1 MPPRFSRRLVPLAV
15 ASAASLVA
23 AFGLSVYSASPAQ
36 AALPGTPGL
45 LAGSKL
51 MPDGGVTTAV
61 ENADGT
67 RLVLDQSLGGG
78 TDQGSGTAWS
88 PDGKRIAFTNG
99 YPALETISPSA
110 TQIHSSD
117 AFAFDPAY
125 TADGATIIEAAWV
138 NDDPD
143 FQLMATPADWTATTD
158 QPDNQ
163 TPWFATPTAGS
174 DRFPTVTTTGTVYF
188 EHDATGGGNSKDI
201 WTDHGTHTAGLL
213 ISNGQQPDISPD
225 GSTLAFV
232 RSVGGFDQIFTQAA
246 DGSGSATPITSG
258 SINHDSPKWAPNGL
272 ALDYDANPGTD
283 YTKTTGRHLVLAT
296 GTDTLIPNGLFSVV
310 EQPTAPTTLGQTS
323 TFHATGPTRLLDTR
337 NGTGTVAKGA
347 VAANGT
353 LPLLVEGAAGVPA
366 AGVTAVVL
374 NVTVTAPTAA
384 GVLAAYPEGS
394 AAPASSNLNWSAGET
409 IANQV
414 IVPVGADGEVD
425 LLNHSNG
432 TTQVVADVSGYYTA
446 GGTGQ
451 AFTAAGPARL
461 LDTRAANGVSTRTP
475 VPANGRVSLQ
485 VAGRGGLPV
494 SGVTAVVLN
503 VTATHTTAA
512 GYASV
517 YPDGS
522 TPATASS
529 LNWTPGETIAN
540 HVLVPVGADGKV
552 DLVNHS
558 GGTVAFVADT
568 FGYFSTA
575 GTTAGYHTTVPT
587 RLMDT
592 RQGSP
597 IAGGGTRSLDLA
609 GTVVPDGATAVVL
622 NVTVTR
628 TGAPGYLT
636 VYPDG
641 TPLPT
646 SSNLNWTAGQTIPN
660 LVTLPVVDGKID
672 FHNVSTAGTDV
683 IADVFGYYGG

>member
-1 MPPRFSRRLVPLAV
+1 MPPRFSRRLAPIAV
-15 ASAASLVA
+15 ASVASLVA

-51 MPDGGVTTAV
+51 MPNGGVTTAI
-61 ENADGT
+61 ENADGS

-110 TQIHSSD
+110 TQIRPSD

-125 TADGATIIEAAWV
+125 TADGSTIIEAAWV
-138 NDDPD
+138 SDGPV
-143 FQLMATPADWTATTD
+143 FQLMATPSDWTATNQTT
-158 QPDNQ
+158 NQ
-163 TPWFATPTAGS
+163 TPWFATPTTGS
-174 DRFPTVTTTGTVYF
+174 DQFPTVAATTGTVYF
-188 EHDATGGGNSKDI
+188 EHDATGSSSKDI
-201 WTDHGTHTAGLL
+201 WTDHGTHTAGAL
-213 ISNGQQPDISPD
+213 ISNGRQPDISPD

-232 RSVGGFDQIFTQAA
+232 RSVGGFDQIFTQRA
-246 DGSGSATPITSG
+246 DGSGSATQITSG
-258 SINHDSPKWAPNGL
+258 SINHDGPKWAPSGL

-283 YTKTTGRHLVLAT
+283 FLKTTGRHLVLAT

-310 EQPTAPTTLGQTS
+310 EQPTAPTALGQTS
-323 TFHATGPTRLLDTR
+323 TFHATGPMRLLDTR

-366 AGVTAVVL
+366 SGVSAVVL
-374 NVTVTAPTAA
+374 NITVTAPTAA

-425 LLNHSNG
+425 LVNHSNG
-432 TTQVVADVSGYYTA
+432 TTQVVADVSGYYTS
-446 GGTGQ
+446 GSTGQ
-451 AFTAAGPARL
+451 SFTAAGPARL

-475 VPANGRVSLQ
+475 VPANGKVSLQ

-503 VTATHTTAA
+503 VTATHTAA
-512 GYASV
+512 GGYTSV

-529 LNWTPGETIAN
+529 LDWTPGETIAN

-558 GGTVAFVADT
+558 GGTVDLVADT
-568 FGYFSTA
+568 FGYFSTT
-575 GTTAGYHTTVPT
+575 GTSSYHTTAPT

-609 GTVVPDGATAVVL
+609 GTVVPTGATAVVL

-636 VYPDG
+636 AYPDG
-641 TPLPT
+641 KPLPS
-646 SSNLNWTAGQTIPN
+646 SSNLNWSAGQTIPN
-660 LVTLPVVDGKID
+660 LVTLPVVDGRID
-672 FHNVSTAGTDV
+672 FHNGSASSADAVV
-683 IADVFGYYGG
+683 DVFGYYSG